1 MMTPQTELTWKDV
14 VRQVLLALGGE
25 AHLSAIYREIEG
37 HAKTATNPTWQA
49 TVRRT
54 LQQYSI
60 FEPRKARGV
69 WALTQKPGILQP
81 FSVEDIK
88 GLEQTQAEER
98 LDHDSVQGMLL
109 NLGRIYEFETY
120 SPPSDASMRRFEGK
134 PLVDF
139 VTVRELP
146 AFSTPR
152 RMRDF
157 KQVDV
162 LWLRGDTDN
171 FVPHHA
177 FEVEHTM
184 DIRAALL
191 RLFQFTDANLRTR
204 LYVVAP
210 SKKERKFET
219 EIARAPFNVMKND
232 CKFRNYTQLL
242 FIYEAAVEHAALRE
256 HFL

>member
-1 MMTPQTELTWKDV
+1 MTQETELTWKDV
-14 VRQVLLALGGE
+14 VRQVLQALGGE
-25 AHLSAIYREIEG
+25 AHLSAIYGEIEG
-37 HAKTATNPTWQA
+37 HPKTATNPTWDA

-60 FEPRKARGV
+60 FERKARGV
-69 WALTQKPGILQP
+69 WALTQEPDILQP

-88 GLEQTQAEER
+88 GLEETQAEEL

-120 SPPSDASMRRFEGK
+120 APPSDATMRRFEGR
-134 PLVDF
+134 PLADF
-139 VTVRELP
+139 VTVRKLP
-146 AFSTPR
+146 AFSTAR

-157 KQVDV
+157 KRVDV
-162 LWLRGDTDN
+162 LWLLGDIDD

-177 FEVEHTM
+177 FEVEHTR
-184 DIRAALL
+184 DIRDALL
-191 RLFQFTDANLRTR
+191 RLYQFTDANLRTS

-219 EIARAPFNVMKND
+219 EIAKAPFNVMKTD
-232 CKFRNYTQLL
+232 CKFRSYTQLL
-242 FIYEAAVEHAALRE
+242 SLYETAVEHAALRE

>member
-1 MMTPQTELTWKDV
+1 MTLQTEPTWKDLV
-14 VRQVLLALGGE
+14 QEVLQSLGGE
-25 AHLSAIYREIEG
+25 AHLSAIYSEIEG
-37 HAKTATNPTWQA
+37 HKKTATNPTWQA

-54 LQQYSI
+54 LQQYSV
-60 FEPRKARGV
+60 FEPREARGV
-69 WALTQKPGILQP
+69 WALTQKPDVLQP
-81 FSVEDIK
+81 FSVEDIN

-120 SPPSDASMRRFEGK
+120 APPSDASMRRFEGR
-134 PLVDF
+134 PLADF
-139 VTVRELP
+139 TTVRELP
-146 AFSTPR
+146 DFSTRR

-157 KQVDV
+157 VHVDV
-162 LWLRGDTDN
+162 IWLRGDTGDC
-171 FVPHHA
+171 VPHHA
-177 FEVEHTM
+177 FEVEHTRN
-184 DIRAALL
+184 IRDALL
-191 RLFQFTDANLRTR
+191 RLYQFTDANLRTR

-242 FIYEAAVEHAALRE
+242 SIYEAAVEHAALRE